1 MCELDQFAT
10 GSTSA
15 WKLNRRQFAGMGA
28 VGVGAGLAACAPID
42 SAGNID
48 PAALVDGNVTFAAP
62 GGTMDGYFVHP
73 GSGRYPGVILWP
85 DIAGLREA
93 KRAMGR
99 RLAQSGYSVFVANP
113 YYRSVAG
120 EQFADFAAFREGG
133 GFQKVGPW
141 MQANTPE
148 NIMES
153 ARAVVAWLDGQPS
166 VDTSRGIGTQGYC
179 MTGSWTIMTGAA
191 VPSRVKGMA
200 SFHGGGLV
208 GDAPTAA
215 INLLDDLA
223 SDAEVLIA
231 IAKNDDANAPDDKV
245 ALRAAAERAA
255 ADIDVEVYQGDHGWT
270 VYDSPAYMV
279 SEAERG
285 WLEMLEIYADM

>member
-1 MCELDQFAT
+1 MCELDQFTTT
-10 GSTSA
+10 GRSD
-15 WKLNRRQFAGMGA
+15 WRLNRRQFAGMGA
-28 VGVGAGLAACAPID
+28 AGVGAGLAACAPID
-42 SAGNID
+42 AGGVID
-48 PAALVDGNVTFAAP
+48 PAALVENNVTFSAP

-73 GSGRYPGVILWP
+73 GSGRYPGVILYP
-85 DIAGLREA
+85 DIAGLRDS

-99 RLAQSGYSVFVANP
+99 RLAQSGFSVLVANP

-120 EQFADFAAFREGG
+120 QQFADFDAFREGG
-133 GFQKVGPW
+133 GFQAVGPW
-141 MQANTPE
+141 MQANTPQ

-153 ARAVVAWLDGQPS
+153 ARAIVGWLDQQLS

-191 VPSRVKGMA
+191 VPSRVKGMG

-208 GDAPTAA
+208 GEAPTAA

-231 IAKNDDANAPDDKV
+231 IAKNDDAQAPDDKV

-270 VYDSPAYMV
+270 VYDSPVYME
-279 SEAERG
+279 SEAERA
-285 WLEMLEIYADM
+285 WLALLDIYNDM